1 MNIPNPDAF
10 FWYTL
15 AVVCLGFIVWL
26 LQRSVKKFD
35 ELLQGLIQKVDKLV
49 EISIVHGERLSV
61 HGERLNGIDDDIQDI
76 KDGKYVVKYSR
87 K

>member
-15 AVVCLGFIVWL
+15 AVLCLGFIVWL

-35 ELLQGLIQKVDKLV
+35 DLLHELMQKVDKLV
-49 EISIVHGERLSV
+49 EISIVHGERL
-61 HGERLNGIDDDIQDI
+61 NGIDDDIEEL
-76 KDGKYVVKYSR
+76 KEAGKTIRYR

>member
-15 AVVCLGFIVWL
+15 AVLCLGFIVWL

-35 ELLQGLIQKVDKLV
+35 ELLHGLVQKVDKLIEV
-49 EISIVHGERLSV
+49 SIV

>member
-15 AVVCLGFIVWL
+15 AVLCLGFVVWL

-35 ELLQGLIQKVDKLV
+35 ELLQGLFIKVDKLV
-49 EISIVHGERLSV
+49 EISIVHGERL
-61 HGERLNGIDDDIQDI
+61 NGLEEDVKDI
-76 KDGKYVVKYSR
+76 KDGKFVVKYR
-87 K
+87 KT

>member
-15 AVVCLGFIVWL
+15 AVLCLGFVVWL

-35 ELLQGLIQKVDKLV
+35 ELLQGLFTKVDKLV
-49 EISIVHGERLSV
+49 EISIVHGERL
-61 HGERLNGIDDDIQDI
+61 NGLEEDVKDI
-76 KDGKYVVKYSR
+76 KDGKFVVKYR
-87 K
+87 KT

>member
-10 FWYTL
+10 FWYTM

-35 ELLQGLIQKVDKLV
+35 DLLHGLVHKVDKLV
-49 EISIVHGERLSV
+49 EISIVHGERL
-61 HGERLNGIDDDIQDI
+61 NGIDDDIEEL
-76 KDGKYVVKYSR
+76 KDVVKCSR

>member
-15 AVVCLGFIVWL
+15 AVLCLGFIVWL

-35 ELLQGLIQKVDKLV
+35 DLLHDLMQKVDKLV
-49 EISIVHGERLSV
+49 EISIVHGERL
-61 HGERLNGIDDDIQDI
+61 NGIDDDIEEL
-76 KDGKYVVKYSR
+76 KEAGKTIRYR

>member
-15 AVVCLGFIVWL
+15 AVLCLGFVVWL

-35 ELLQGLIQKVDKLV
+35 DLLQGLVHKVDKLV
-49 EISIVHGERLSV
+49 EISII
-61 HGERLNGIDDDIQDI
+61 HGERLNGLDEDVKDI
-76 KDGKYVVKYSR
+76 KDGKFVVKFR
-87 K
+87 KT

>member
-15 AVVCLGFIVWL
+15 AVLCLGFVVWL

-35 ELLQGLIQKVDKLV
+35 ELLQGLFIKVDKLV
-49 EISIVHGERLSV
+49 EISIVHGERL
-61 HGERLNGIDDDIQDI
+61 NGLEEDVKDI
-76 KDGKYVVKYSR
+76 KDGKFVVKYR
-87 K
+87 KP

>member
-15 AVVCLGFIVWL
+15 AVLCLGFVVWL

-35 ELLQGLIQKVDKLV
+35 ELLHGLFIKVDKLV
-49 EISIVHGERLSV
+49 EVSIVHGERL
-61 HGERLNGIDDDIQDI
+61 NGLEEDVKDI
-76 KDGKYVVKYSR
+76 KDGKFVVKYR
-87 K
+87 KT